1 MAEKGGTIK
10 SSSRKILKFDE
21 KKQKPKIMTREE
33 ENWKMSISVKQ
44 GNITQDPT
52 SSSQKNE
59 Q

>member
-1 MAEKGGTIK
+1 MKKEKTETQNHDK
-10 SSSRKILKFDE
+10 
-21 KKQKPKIMTREE
+21 E

-52 SSSQKNE
+52 IPSQKNE